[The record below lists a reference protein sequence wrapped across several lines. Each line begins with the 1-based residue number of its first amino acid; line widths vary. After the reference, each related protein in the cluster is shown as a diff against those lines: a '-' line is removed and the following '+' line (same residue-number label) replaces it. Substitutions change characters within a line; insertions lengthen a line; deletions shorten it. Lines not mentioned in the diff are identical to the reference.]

1 MRACDF
7 GHEDRGMYVCNIQ
20 VGIRNTMLLS
30 TKSESRTTN
39 DTEKHLSLRVQM
51 VENLILKIFKCVW
64 LVVVYRR
71 DYLKIFSLNYCQLSY
86 A

>member
-1 MRACDF
+1 MILVMRIQAC
-7 GHEDRGMYVCNIQ
+7 MPCNIQ

-30 TKSESRTTN
+30 TKSESRTAN

-51 VENLILKIFKCVW
+51 AENLILKIFKCVW